1 MWETAERAG
10 VVTANLMWYVTWK
23 LLMAV
28 AYSVFQARSPQN
40 DLRSIL
46 DIFCPLE
53 GINLNTG

>member
-10 VVTANLMWYVTWK
+10 VVTANLMWYVAWK

-28 AYSVFQARSPQN
+28 AYGVFQARPSQN

-46 DIFCPLE
+46 DILYPLE
-53 GINLNTG
+53 GIKLNTG